1 MRQIYL
7 AIMATIFVFTAKAQ
21 SVAKF
26 DDLSLTPESF
36 WNGSDLSGSFKSG
49 DVTFL
54 NSFNIDWQ
62 NWSGFAYSNMSDV
75 TTPGYGNQY
84 SAITGKGYE
93 ESSNYAVC
101 YPSPTADMGIT
112 LPGRITGFFVTN
124 STYAYLS
131 MKNGDAFAK
140 KFGGETGNDPDFFKL
155 VIETL
160 DAIGQ
165 PVDTLDFYLAD
176 FRSVDNSKDY
186 ILNNWTWVDLSAMK
200 LTGNLRFS
208 LSSGD
213 NSFGFMNTPG
223 YFCIDN
229 LNYAVMVSSS
239 EIQKKQATV
248 FPNPF
253 IEQLNISG
261 IDGKAKVILSDLS
274 GKTISEYNN
283 VLNNKLI
290 NGLSGLKS
298 GVYFIKIIDENNQ
311 FTTKLVKK

>member
-1 MRQIYL
+1 
-7 AIMATIFVFTAKAQ
+7 MATIFVFTAKAQ